1 MSIPRGNFFFY
12 FQLRTGEKDADS
24 VYCSSKMS
32 FVPSVI
38 KYNLW
43 VPFFLV
49 DELKVLI
56 EFSGERFYIRG
67 DKTNSLVIF

>member
-12 FQLRTGEKDADS
+12 FQLRTGEKEVDS
-24 VYCSSKMS
+24 VYCSSEMS

-43 VPFFLV
+43 DPFFLV

-56 EFSGERFYIRG
+56 EFSGERFYIR
-67 DKTNSLVIF
+67 DKSNSLIIF